1 MSFAFL
7 VLAFLAA
14 WDVRVDAHSWVE
26 QLMVIGPDGTFV
38 GEPGYPRANV
48 LRGSPDFGDPVMV
61 NLLPAN
67 GGTAITDAEPMCK
80 ESQATPNQSEGSP
93 RLKAAPGSLVSLRY
107 QENGHVTL
115 PDAQLGKAKNR
126 GTVYVYGT
134 KEPRPTDTFLDIHN
148 VWTADGS
155 GGDKRGRL
163 LVAQNFDDGQCYQVN
178 GGPISTERQSEFPHE
193 PTPLMGGDL
202 WCQNNIKL
210 PEEATAGSAYTLYW
224 VWDWATEADVDP
236 GLPKGK
242 AETYTT
248 CMDVD
253 VTDEIN
259 ASVKIKS
266 KKAQKNAGD
275 VGNRAIPSYLDEL
288 QNPSQAAPLVASS
301 SQAPSSS
308 QSAPVAVSSP
318 APAPAPTSAE
328 PSSLLA
334 PVSSNSAE
342 VSPSLGTVSPSN
354 PAELSSSLVLV
365 TSTVTE
371 LPPTLVPVSSSA
383 VAEPSA
389 LLAPVPSSAVAEP
402 SPSLA
407 PVSSSTA
414 AEPSSSLVAISTS
427 TLAVQESASQSEST
441 LRGSSLQ
448 PAPTE
453 VQSPAASPDDAFP
466 LDCKCERGD
475 GSRVAK
481 REVPEPVVTATVTV
495 TATVYPRGTCI
506 PSAATTLVT
515 RVA

>member
-1 MSFAFL
+1 MSFTFL
-7 VLAFLAA
+7 ALALLAA
-14 WDVRVDAHSWVE
+14 WNVRVEAHSWVE

-38 GEPGYPRANV
+38 GEPGYPRANI
-48 LRGSPDFGDPVMV
+48 LRSSPDFNDPAMV

-67 GGTAITDAEPMCK
+67 GGTAITDTEPMCK
-80 ESQATPNQSEGSP
+80 ESQATPNQSDGSP

-126 GTVYVYGT
+126 GTVFIYGT
-134 KEPRPTDTFLDIHN
+134 TDPQPTDTFLDIHN

-155 GGDKRGRL
+155 GGDKRGKL

-210 PEEATAGSAYTLYW
+210 PEEAAAGSTYTLYW
-224 VWDWATEADVDP
+224 VWDWATEAEVDP

-253 VTDEIN
+253 VGNDIN

-266 KKAQKNAGD
+266 IKKAQKNADD
-275 VGNRAIPSYLDEL
+275 VANRAIPSYLDEL
-288 QNPSQAAPLVASS
+288 QNPSQAAPAVDSS

-308 QSAPVAVSSP
+308 QSAPFTVSSAPATVSSP
-318 APAPAPTSAE
+318 APAPAPAPTS
-328 PSSLLA
+328 
-334 PVSSNSAE
+334 
-342 VSPSLGTVSPSN
+342 
-354 PAELSSSLVLV
+354 AELSSSLVLV

-371 LPPTLVPVSSSA
+371 LPPSIIPVSPSTSA
-383 VAEPSA
+383 ELSPSP
-389 LLAPVPSSAVAEP
+389 APVPSSAVAEP
-402 SPSLA
+402 SPSPA
-407 PVSSSTA
+407 PAFSSTA
-414 AEPSSSLVAISTS
+414 AEISSSLAAISTS
-427 TLAVQESASQSEST
+427 TLTVEESASQSKST
-441 LRGSSLQ
+441 LRGSSFL

-466 LDCKCERGD
+466 LECKCERGN
-475 GSRVAK
+475 SARVEK
-481 REVPEPVVTATVTV
+481 REEPEPPAATATVTV
-495 TATVYPRGTCI
+495 TATATVYPRGTCI
-506 PSAATTLVT
+506 PSAVTTLVT